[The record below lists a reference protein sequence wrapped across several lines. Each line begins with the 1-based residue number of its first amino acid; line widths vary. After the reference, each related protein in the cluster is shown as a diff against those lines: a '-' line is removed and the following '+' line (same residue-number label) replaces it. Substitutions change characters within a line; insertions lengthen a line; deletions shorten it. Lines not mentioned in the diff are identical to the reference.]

1 MKRLSVI
8 LLSSAL
14 LGGCVSMSTP
24 KQPAAGSYQ
33 TKTVA
38 DRQAQLNTIKSW
50 SATGAVSVQRA
61 QQSPTIMRFEWQQ
74 LGATNYRID
83 LAASL
88 NLAAVSITGQPHRV
102 TLQKGGEPPMS
113 AATPEQLM
121 QKNLGW
127 SLPIPSLWYWARGL
141 PAPGATQATK
151 YDEFG
156 HLTFLQQDGW
166 TVKFDGYRPVQGIDL
181 PQVIELQRAD
191 ILIKLVIKNWR
202 IIK

>member
-14 LGGCVSMSTP
+14 LSGCVSMP
-24 KQPAAGSYQ
+24 KTTQPAAGSFQ
-33 TKTVA
+33 SKPVA
-38 DRQAQLNTIKSW
+38 ERQAQLNAIQSW
-50 SATGAVSVQRA
+50 NATGAISIQQA
-61 QQSPTIMRFEWQQ
+61 QQSPVIMRFEWQQ
-74 LGATNYRID
+74 LGASNYRVD

-102 TLQKGGEPPMS
+102 TLQKGNEPPMS

-141 PAPGATQATK
+141 PAPGAAPVTK
-151 YDEFG
+151 YDDFG
-156 HLTFLQQDGW
+156 HLILLQQDGW
-166 TVKFDGYRPVQGIDL
+166 QVKFSGYRPVQGVDL
-181 PQVIELQRAD
+181 PQVLELRRAD
-191 ILIKLVIKNWR
+191 LFVKVAIKDWRVIK
-202 IIK
+202 